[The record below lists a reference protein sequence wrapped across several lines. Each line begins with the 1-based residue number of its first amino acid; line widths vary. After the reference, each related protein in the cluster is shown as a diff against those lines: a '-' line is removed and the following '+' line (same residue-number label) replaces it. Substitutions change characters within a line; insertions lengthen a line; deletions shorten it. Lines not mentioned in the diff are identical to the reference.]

1 MKLTIEGVASHSG
14 ATPMG
19 KRRDALVT
27 ASHLVLAVEAE
38 ATKRADR
45 RIVGTV
51 GVLKAYPGALNVVP
65 GRVELWV
72 DVRGI
77 DQASLCETA
86 EAITTA
92 AGRIAEQEGARVTVE
107 TLASDTP
114 VPMDPTV
121 IASIEAACRQLSVS
135 YQRMPSGAGHDAMN
149 MARIAPAG
157 MFFIPCRAGVSHN
170 PDEYAAPADIV
181 RGMDV
186 LTETLAA
193 LAR

>member
-1 MKLTIEGVASHSG
+1 
-14 ATPMG
+14 
-19 KRRDALVT
+19 
-27 ASHLVLAVEAE
+27 
-38 ATKRADR
+38 
-45 RIVGTV
+45 VGTV
-51 GVLKAYPGALNVVP
+51 GVLKAHPGALNVVP

-77 DQASLCETA
+77 DMSSLSETA
-86 EAITTA
+86 AAITA
-92 AGRIAEQEGARVTVE
+92 AADGIAGREGTRVTVE
-107 TLASDTP
+107 TISSDNP
-114 VPMDPTV
+114 VPMDPAV
-121 IASIEAACRQLSVS
+121 IGAIETACQRLGVP

-157 MFFIPCRAGVSHN
+157 MIFIPCRGGVSHN